1 MQDSSSRKELEAPP
15 RTGRDFHI
23 IGPVLSKDSC
33 LPIPNPSPI
42 VLPSC
47 VSEKLLTDSWPC
59 IYILSYKKHDVWK
72 LKRKVSQPGGGVG
85 KKKIRDH
92 FLNSEGV
99 DYFER
104 LPVAPEKLIKA

>member
-1 MQDSSSRKELEAPP
+1 MRDSSNRKELEAPP

-72 LKRKVSQPGGGVG
+72 LKWKVSQPGGRGG
-85 KKKIRDH
+85 KKKIGDH
-92 FLNSEGV
+92 LQHW
-99 DYFER
+99 
-104 LPVAPEKLIKA
+104 LLIFT